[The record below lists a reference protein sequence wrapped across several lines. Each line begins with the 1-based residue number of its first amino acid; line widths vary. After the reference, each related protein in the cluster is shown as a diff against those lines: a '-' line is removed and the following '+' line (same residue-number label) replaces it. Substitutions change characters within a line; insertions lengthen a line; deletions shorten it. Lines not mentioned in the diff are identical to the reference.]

1 MPQPTLNQVHV
12 DAILTQISV
21 AYIQEQSNFIST
33 KVFPIIPVDK
43 KSDLYYVYTK
53 NDWFRD
59 EAQRRAP
66 ATESAGSGY
75 NIGTDNYNC
84 DVFALHKD
92 VDNQVV
98 ANTDRPLDPF
108 RDATRFVTQ
117 KMLLRQE
124 IQWTSDYFVSGV
136 WDTDVTLTDTWDDYA
151 SSDPIDDVEEGK
163 ETILGTTGHE
173 PNTLVLGYQVW
184 RKLKNHPDII
194 DRIKY
199 TRIGSPATAAEL
211 LAGLFGVD
219 RIVVARAIKA
229 TNDEGATEAYD
240 FIQGKQALLLYVA
253 RSPGLYEPS
262 AGYTFAWRGVS
273 QGVGATIGVTRIPMR
288 LKKAERVEVEKA
300 WDNKVVASDMGYFWT
315 NAVA

>member
-21 AYIQEQSNFIST
+21 AYIQDQNNFIST

-75 NIGTDNYNC
+75 NVGTDNYTC

-98 ANTDRPLDPF
+98 QNTDRPLDPF

-124 IQWTSDYFVSGV
+124 IQWTTDYFTAGV

-199 TRIGSPATAAEL
+199 TRVGSPQTAAEM

-229 TNDEGATEAYD
+229 TNDEGAAEAYD
-240 FIQGKQALLLYVA
+240 FIQGKQALLLYVT

>member
-21 AYIQEQSNFIST
+21 AYIQDQDAFIST

-43 KSDLYYVYTK
+43 KSDLYYVYDK

-59 EAQRRAP
+59 EAKRRAP
-66 ATESAGSGY
+66 ATESEGSGY
-75 NIGTDNYNC
+75 NVGTDNYNC
-84 DVFALHKD
+84 DVWAIHKD
-92 VDNQVV
+92 VDNQVLQ
-98 ANTDRPLDPF
+98 NTDVPLNPF

-124 IQWTSDYFVSGV
+124 NQWAADFFTTGV
-136 WDTDVTLTDTWDDYA
+136 WDSDITLTDSWDDYA
-151 SSDPIDDVEEGK
+151 SSDPIDDVEAGK
-163 ETILGTTGHE
+163 EQILGVTGHKA
-173 PNTLVLGYQVW
+173 NTLVMGYQVF

-199 TRIGSPATAAEL
+199 TQFRVVAEDL
-211 LAGLFGVD
+211 LATLFGVE
-219 RIVVARAIKA
+219 RIMVCRAIEA
-229 TNDEGATEAYD
+229 TNAEGETEAYD
-240 FIQGKQALLLYVA
+240 FIQGKQALLMYVA
-253 RSPGLYEPS
+253 SAPGLYEPS

-273 QGVGATIGVTRIPMR
+273 QGLGEAIGITRIPMR
-288 LKKAERVEVEKA
+288 LKKAERVEAEKA

-315 NAVA
+315 NAVS

>member
-21 AYIQEQSNFIST
+21 AYIQDQNNFIST

-75 NIGTDNYNC
+75 NVGTDNYTC

-98 ANTDRPLDPF
+98 QNTDRPLDPF

-124 IQWTSDYFVSGV
+124 IQWTTDYFTAGV

-199 TRIGSPATAAEL
+199 TRVGSPQTAAEM